1 MLLPYLRDA
10 DTTAM
15 LTNYHTG
22 INAKVNII
30 DTASMLQPY
39 LRDADTLNMLT
50 PYLRATDST
59 AMLASYQTGINT
71 KVNILDT
78 ASMLQPYLRDAD
90 TTCMLLPYLRDAD
103 TTAML
108 ANYRTGINAKVNII
122 DTASMLQPYLRK
134 LDTASVSNRTN
145 LKVNIADTSSMLE
158 PYLRKPDGLVNGD
171 ILFYNNNKLDKLP
184 KGQDGQF
191 LIMSSGLPTWT
202 SIPTAPGPPTS
213 VNANSGSSAQ
223 ATVSFS
229 APAYN
234 GGSTITVYTVTSNP
248 GGIMATGATSP
259 INITGLTNGISYTF
273 SVTATNSVGNSVA
286 SEASMVVTPV
296 TVPGAPTGVVATA
309 GNSSASVAFVAPISN
324 GGSAITGYTVT
335 SNPGNFTASGAT
347 SPINVTGLTNGS
359 AYTFTV
365 IATTAVG
372 NSVASTAVTPV
383 TVPDAPTSVVA
394 TAGNISA
401 SVAFVAPASNGGS
414 AITGYTV
421 TSNPGNL
428 TATGATTSIN
438 VTGLT
443 NGISYTFTV
452 VATNSVGNSIA
463 SAASTAVTPNA
474 CPTATISDISGNP
487 YNTVS
492 IGTQC
497 WMGSNLKTTLYRN
510 GDGIAYVW
518 DASDWAARTTGAQ
531 SGYDNN
537 SANTAIYGNFYNW
550 YAVAD
555 ARGICPTGWHV
566 PTDAEWTT
574 LANFLGEP
582 SVAVGGKMK
591 TIGTTYWISQS
602 AGTNNSSGFSGL
614 PGGIRTTLGV
624 FADVGQHAGFWSA
637 SLVGDGN
644 VWYRRLN
651 YYDDIFNKS
660 PAQPVIGLS
669 VRCLRD

>member
-10 DTTAM
+10 DTT
-15 LTNYHTG
+15 
-22 INAKVNII
+22 
-30 DTASMLQPY
+30 
-39 LRDADTLNMLT
+39 NML
-50 PYLRATDST
+50 
-59 AMLASYQTGINT
+59 
-71 KVNILDT
+71 V
-78 ASMLQPYLRDAD
+78 PYLRDAD
-90 TTCMLLPYLRDAD
+90 TTNMLVPYLRDAD
-103 TTAML
+103 TTNML
-108 ANYRTGINAKVNII
+108 I
-122 DTASMLQPYLRK
+122 PYLRK
-134 LDTASVSNRTN
+134 LDTASVSNRIN
-145 LKVNIADTSSMLE
+145 LKVNIADTASMLE
-158 PYLRKPDGLVNGD
+158 PYLREPDGPVNGD
-171 ILFYNNNKLDKLP
+171 ILYYNNNKWARLP
-184 KGQDGQF
+184 IGQEGQF
-191 LIMSSGLPTWT
+191 LTVNTGIPTWV
-202 SIPTAPGPPTS
+202 SVSTAPGPPTGVS
-213 VNANSGSSAQ
+213 ATAGNST
-223 ATVSFS
+223 ATVSFT
-229 APAYN
+229 APLN
-234 GGSTITVYTVTSNP
+234 IGGSTITVYTVTSNP

-273 SVTATNSVGNSVA
+273 TVTATNSVGNSVA
-286 SEASMVVTPV
+286 SAASSAVIPV
-296 TVPGAPTGVVATA
+296 TVPGAPTGVVATG
-309 GNSSASVAFVAPISN
+309 GNSSASVAFVAPVSN

-347 SPINVTGLTNGS
+347 SPINVTGLTNGL

-372 NSVASTAVTPV
+372 NSVASAASTAVTPV

-428 TATGATTSIN
+428 TATGATSPIN

-443 NGISYTFTV
+443 NGTAYTFTV
-452 VATNSVGNSIA
+452 IATTAVGNSIA

-474 CPTATISDISGNP
+474 CPTATISDYSGNP

-497 WMGSNLKTTLYRN
+497 WMGSNLKTTQYRN

-537 SANTAIYGNFYNW
+537 SSNTAIYGNFYNW

-555 ARGICPTGWHV
+555 ARGLCPMGWHV

-574 LANFLGEP
+574 LTTFLGGE
-582 SVAVGGKMK
+582 SVAGGKMK

-614 PGGIRTTLGV
+614 PGGIRGTLGV
-624 FADVGQHAGFWSA
+624 FSDVGQHATFWSA

-660 PAQPVIGLS
+660 PAQPVVGFS

>member
-1 MLLPYLRDA
+1 
-10 DTTAM
+10 
-15 LTNYHTG
+15 
-22 INAKVNII
+22 
-30 DTASMLQPY
+30 
-39 LRDADTLNMLT
+39 
-50 PYLRATDST
+50 
-59 AMLASYQTGINT
+59 
-71 KVNILDT
+71 
-78 ASMLQPYLRDAD
+78 
-90 TTCMLLPYLRDAD
+90 
-103 TTAML
+103 
-108 ANYRTGINAKVNII
+108 
-122 DTASMLQPYLRK
+122 
-134 LDTASVSNRTN
+134 
-145 LKVNIADTSSMLE
+145 
-158 PYLRKPDGLVNGD
+158 
-171 ILFYNNNKLDKLP
+171 
-184 KGQDGQF
+184 
-191 LIMSSGLPTWT
+191 
-202 SIPTAPGPPTS
+202 
-213 VNANSGSSAQ
+213 
-223 ATVSFS
+223 
-229 APAYN
+229 
-234 GGSTITVYTVTSNP
+234 
-248 GGIMATGATSP
+248 MATGATSP

-273 SVTATNSVGNSVA
+273 TVTATNSVGNSVA
-286 SEASMVVTPV
+286 SAASSAVIPV

-309 GNSSASVAFVAPISN
+309 GNSSASLAFVAPASN

-372 NSVASTAVTPV
+372 NSVASAASTAVTPG
-383 TVPDAPTSVVA
+383 TVPSAPTGAVA
-394 TAGNISA
+394 TAGNTSA
-401 SVAFVAPASNGGS
+401 SVAFVAPASNGGIT
-414 AITGYTV
+414 ITGYTV
-421 TSNPGNL
+421 TSNPGGV

-443 NGISYTFTV
+443 NGISYIFTV

-537 SANTAIYGNFYNW
+537 SSNTAIYGNFYNW

-651 YYDDIFNKS
+651 AYDDIFNKS
-660 PAQPVIGLS
+660 PAQPVVGFS
-669 VRCLRD
+669 VRCLRN

>member
-1 MLLPYLRDA
+1 
-10 DTTAM
+10 
-15 LTNYHTG
+15 
-22 INAKVNII
+22 
-30 DTASMLQPY
+30 
-39 LRDADTLNMLT
+39 
-50 PYLRATDST
+50 
-59 AMLASYQTGINT
+59 
-71 KVNILDT
+71 
-78 ASMLQPYLRDAD
+78 
-90 TTCMLLPYLRDAD
+90 
-103 TTAML
+103 
-108 ANYRTGINAKVNII
+108 
-122 DTASMLQPYLRK
+122 
-134 LDTASVSNRTN
+134 
-145 LKVNIADTSSMLE
+145 
-158 PYLRKPDGLVNGD
+158 
-171 ILFYNNNKLDKLP
+171 
-184 KGQDGQF
+184 
-191 LIMSSGLPTWT
+191 
-202 SIPTAPGPPTS
+202 
-213 VNANSGSSAQ
+213 
-223 ATVSFS
+223 
-229 APAYN
+229 
-234 GGSTITVYTVTSNP
+234 
-248 GGIMATGATSP
+248 
-259 INITGLTNGISYTF
+259 
-273 SVTATNSVGNSVA
+273 
-286 SEASMVVTPV
+286 
-296 TVPGAPTGVVATA
+296 
-309 GNSSASVAFVAPISN
+309 
-324 GGSAITGYTVT
+324 
-335 SNPGNFTASGAT
+335 
-347 SPINVTGLTNGS
+347 
-359 AYTFTV
+359 
-365 IATTAVG
+365 
-372 NSVASTAVTPV
+372 
-383 TVPDAPTSVVA
+383 
-394 TAGNISA
+394 
-401 SVAFVAPASNGGS
+401 
-414 AITGYTV
+414 
-421 TSNPGNL
+421 
-428 TATGATTSIN
+428 
-438 VTGLT
+438 
-443 NGISYTFTV
+443 
-452 VATNSVGNSIA
+452 VGNSIA

-474 CPTATISDISGNP
+474 CPTATIEDISGNP